1 MNDEIMVRLGLN
13 SSAFQEGMKSATRA
27 TEGFQSK
34 LMGPLN
40 AVKGF
45 GAALGGAFALNTLQ
59 GITDHAEKLRNLAE
73 GLNVSTTEL
82 QKFQNAMEFSGVS
95 SETSTKALT
104 KFTSKINSAAGG
116 SVEVAEAFAKIG
128 VSIQD
133 SGGKAR
139 GTMEILGDV
148 ADAFSE
154 IEDKTQRSR
163 IAVEL
168 FGKQG
173 LKMVAALSQ
182 GREEMERTGSIK
194 HIISEEALESL
205 DRLGDDLKTLFD
217 TMKGQ
222 GAEAVGVLAPLF
234 STLFRGFN
242 NLIKNTN
249 EDLVDFFTL
258 LRVGGTAF
266 AEAEK
271 TEAPIIKRKDGGAGL
286 AEKIRIETERQLS
299 LTKERKALEA
309 ALLEYNLAQ
318 AGAYEKVGIATE
330 IVLKLEKEI
339 ADLEAKGGMA
349 DRQKADEK
357 RAERLKKLAEL
368 EKFRHDLSEKTF
380 ETLERI
386 DQLKTAEKETVLEK
400 TLGRVAVLRE
410 RISHATELGDQFQKD
425 SQELQKLAIE
435 ASRKQLEIEQAK
447 TDKIKNRIAF
457 LEQEKELAGDNKDR
471 VEKLQKEIE
480 EKNLALIQRRIELI
494 KKAGEEAL
502 KLQQLQGSLKE
513 KTTQL
518 ATRKSDRTK
527 FATLEEALAIG
538 YQPGQSAEFQK
549 QLDIGFKAKDL
560 ETQAA
565 GLKDK
570 PEEAKKLLDEADKLR
585 ATLSPKFFIESVIN
599 PFKELETEIAKLTEQ
614 VKIQNEIASKAKEG
628 AGQPVEPE
636 PPKPLTIEEMNA
648 NARAN
653 QAARIRGGI
662 ILENQQRA
670 WENAVDRQRLIQNL
684 KVGIEDIAK
693 RTITDATAKD
703 EREAILKAQEVVKV
717 KTEREAEQKA
727 QAKGVAP
734 LDPQKLQRLFDKE
747 MDLRGKLS
755 DKFFREEDIRPQGDI
770 AEKLKEASAD
780 VQRERWQQAQDAINE
795 AEKQQ
800 GKALTKFQANLILQK
815 FGASATAEDMR
826 LFPVSNAPKNIGED
840 ESEIIGHLIS
850 NEEKIEKLIAAE
862 AERVPWAT
870 GPEAELAFQKMF
882 GETIFADNSET
893 LSKLEEIHAAL
904 TQPLKVK
911 PVNGP

>member
-1 MNDEIMVRLGLN
+1 VNDEIMVRLGLN

-27 TEGFQSK
+27 TEGFQAK

-95 SETSTKALT
+95 SETATKALT

-116 SVEVAEAFAKIG
+116 SGEVAEAFAKIG

-154 IEDKTQRSR
+154 MEDKTERSR

-205 DRLGDDLKTLFD
+205 DQMGDDLKTLFD

-349 DRQKADEK
+349 DLKKADEK

-368 EKFRHDLSEKTF
+368 EKFRYDLSEKTF

-410 RISHATELGDQFQKD
+410 RISHATEFGDQFQKD

-457 LEQEKELAGDNKDR
+457 LEQEKELAGSNKDR

-494 KKAGEEAL
+494 KKAGDESL

-518 ATRKSDRTK
+518 ATRKSDRYRFTS
-527 FATLEEALAIG
+527 LEEAAAIG
-538 YQPGQSAEFQK
+538 YQPGQSAEFQN
-549 QLDIGFKAKDL
+549 QLDILYRVLDL
-560 ETQAA
+560 EKQAT
-565 GLKDK
+565 GLRQVD
-570 PEEAKKLLDEADKLR
+570 PEQSRKLFEEADKLR
-585 ATLSPKFFIESVIN
+585 ATLSPKFFTESVIN

-614 VKIQNEIASKAKEG
+614 IKIQNKIAAKAKEAVG
-628 AGQPVEPE
+628 EPAKPEAPKQAKEAVGE
-636 PPKPLTIEEMNA
+636 PAKPEAPKQAKEAVGEPAKPEAPKQLTIEEMNA
-648 NARAN
+648 EARAQ

-670 WENAVDRQRLIQNL
+670 WENAVDKQRMDNAMKDLFPDGFDVADPLLEAKMEEIRLIL
-684 KVGIEDIAK
+684 SSGI
-693 RTITDATAKD
+693 
-703 EREAILKAQEVVKV
+703 
-717 KTEREAEQKA
+717 
-727 QAKGVAP
+727 
-734 LDPQKLQRLFDKE
+734 
-747 MDLRGKLS
+747 
-755 DKFFREEDIRPQGDI
+755 
-770 AEKLKEASAD
+770 
-780 VQRERWQQAQDAINE
+780 
-795 AEKQQ
+795 
-800 GKALTKFQANLILQK
+800 
-815 FGASATAEDMR
+815 
-826 LFPVSNAPKNIGED
+826 
-840 ESEIIGHLIS
+840 
-850 NEEKIEKLIAAE
+850 
-862 AERVPWAT
+862 
-870 GPEAELAFQKMF
+870 
-882 GETIFADNSET
+882 
-893 LSKLEEIHAAL
+893 
-904 TQPLKVK
+904 KVK